1 VEEEKLTSQN
11 KFKEAYEQAVIEGL
25 SILGHNLSSVITSY
39 IQDKYSIRLSDTA
52 DDPKALSDALNNV
65 MDGGARIVQ
74 RRIIRSLYNRI
85 GLSLPFVILINF
97 EDKIHDARKEYEKK
111 YG

>member
-1 VEEEKLTSQN
+1 MTVQN
-11 KFKEAYEQAVIEGL
+11 RFKEEYEQAVIEAL
-25 SILGHNLSSVITSY
+25 SILGQHISVLIISY
-39 IQDKYSIRLSDTA
+39 IEEKYSIRLSDTA
-52 DDPKALSDALNNV
+52 DNPKALSDALNNV

-111 YG
+111 HG

>member
-1 VEEEKLTSQN
+1 
-11 KFKEAYEQAVIEGL
+11 
-25 SILGHNLSSVITSY
+25 
-39 IQDKYSIRLSDTA
+39 
-52 DDPKALSDALNNV
+52 

-97 EDKIHDARKEYEKK
+97 EDKIHDARKVYEKK